1 MKNIP
6 ICRKIKQFSNEA
18 SYMASIPNPFP
29 AKGLFALDQTI
40 INQATQAERLIGKLD
55 GITQT
60 LPDIEFFLR
69 MFSYKDAASS
79 AQIEGTQATMA
90 DALEKSAGITTAKP
104 NDAED
109 IIFYFKTLE
118 YGLERLET
126 LPLSLRFIRE
136 LHGVLMEGA
145 RATHFSDPGNFRTSQ
160 NWLGARL
167 LKDATFIPVPPEE
180 MKQALGELEKFF
192 YDDVSTLPL
201 VHIAYAHAQFET
213 IHPFLDGN
221 GRLGRLLITFL
232 LKKKGLIEKPV
243 FFLSSFFKKHQ
254 KLYYQK
260 LDSYHNGDV
269 QAWLE
274 FFLDGVI
281 VTAEEAIDVSKK
293 IRVIRDE
300 DMENLQMLAKRE
312 SESSMKVL
320 KYLFGHPIVT
330 TKNIM
335 EVTSFSRPGAQKV
348 IDRFVHLGILKR
360 YDENEGYDRKY
371 IYDRYFNA
379 FIE

>member
-1 MKNIP
+1 MKNVP
-6 ICRKIKQFSNEA
+6 ICRQIKQSSSEA

-29 AKGLFALDQTI
+29 AKGLFVLDQTL
-40 INQATQAERLIGKLD
+40 INKATQAERLIGKLD

-60 LPDIEFFLR
+60 LPDIEFFLK
-69 MFSYKDAASS
+69 MFAYKDATSS

-104 NDAED
+104 NDAAD
-109 IIFYFKTLE
+109 ILFYIKALD

-126 LPLSLRFIRE
+126 FPLSLRFIRD
-136 LHGVLMEGA
+136 LHKELMEGA
-145 RATHFSDPGNFRTSQ
+145 RSTHFSDPGEFRRSQ

-167 LKDATFIPVPPEE
+167 LKDATFIPAPPEE
-180 MKQALGELEKFF
+180 MKRALGDLEKFL
-192 YDDVSTLPL
+192 YDETSTLPL

-221 GRLGRLLITFL
+221 GRVGRLLITFL
-232 LKKKGLIEKPV
+232 LKKKELIEKPV

-260 LDSYHNGDV
+260 LNSYHSGDV
-269 QAWLE
+269 QAWLD

-281 VTAEEAIDVSKK
+281 VTAEEGIAVSKK
-293 IRVIRDE
+293 IRIIRDE
-300 DMENLQMLAKRE
+300 DMEKLQMLAKRE

-320 KYLFGHPIVT
+320 KALFGHPIVT

-335 EVTSFSRPGAQKV
+335 EVTGFSRPGAQKV
-348 IDRFVHLGILKR
+348 IDRLVDLNILKK
-360 YDENEGYDRKY
+360 YDENENYDRKY